1 MEIWEVAGLTRPPR
15 SETSSPASALT
26 DDGPGPQ
33 SLRTENCKE
42 GAGQAWRM
50 PQIGQSGTF
59 ENVYTGMYAEGAG
72 VGDAVQAGVCHGDAA
87 ENWSVSKR

>member
-1 MEIWEVAGLTRPPR
+1 
-15 SETSSPASALT
+15 
-26 DDGPGPQ
+26 
-33 SLRTENCKE
+33 
-42 GAGQAWRM
+42 M